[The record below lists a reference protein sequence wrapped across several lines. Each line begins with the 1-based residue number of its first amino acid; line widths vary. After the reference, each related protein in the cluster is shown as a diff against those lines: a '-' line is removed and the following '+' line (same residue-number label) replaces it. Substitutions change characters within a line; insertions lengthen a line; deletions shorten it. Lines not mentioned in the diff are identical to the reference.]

1 MSGVDVVRRLQGA
14 NWSAA
19 LGRAL
24 AARFQEVIVD
34 EAQDCNP
41 LDCQII
47 RWLRD
52 SGVTV
57 TIVADF
63 DQAIYGFRQ
72 GSPTDLRTLPT
83 ATMLKTACH

>member
-1 MSGVDVVRRLQGA
+1 M
-14 NWSAA
+14 
-19 LGRAL
+19 
-24 AARFQEVIVD
+24 

-72 GSPTDLRTLPT
+72 GSPTDLRDIANGYDAQDRLPLT
-83 ATMLKTACH
+83 GNFRSSPSICGLRRRCAGAPSPIHHS